1 MKNKIYIL
9 LVIFWTINIYS
20 QSSEVI
26 IEDLKPI
33 VNENKFPT
41 IKYKASTKVEDKINI
56 LLQIENLNHLPNKFK
71 KNPFEKVVYDRESI
85 NGSTQFY
92 GYEKHI
98 TPKNILSLMIN
109 GESTGAYS
117 EAFEIYYNFDLRSG
131 KKIILND
138 FMTEIGIKEI
148 TKKLNLNIKKTIET
162 FLVPIKKALD
172 VKNINKDDKELY
184 KAQKELYSNCLEDI
198 EHSTIDYYDFYIEKD
213 SITFVRGRCSNHA
226 MRAIDDLNKF
236 KIKFSFNEIKKY
248 LSKNGLDLLNGNNN
262 NSRIKSPEGK
272 FYKGKIN
279 NKYLIT
285 TLISK
290 INTDTSLNMQYWYDK
305 IKIPIEWNGTFAN
318 NHFSLVE
325 YDKYDEEKEKWIIKA
340 KIEADLINNNII
352 GTWIDIKT
360 NEIFKI
366 QLTEY

>member
-33 VNENKFPT
+33 VEENKFPI
-41 IKYKASTKVEDKINI
+41 IKYKVNTKVEDKINI

-71 KNPFEKVVYDRESI
+71 NNPFEKVVYDLESI

-92 GYEKHI
+92 AYKKNI

-117 EAFEIYYNFDLRSG
+117 EGFEIYYNFDLRSG

-162 FLVPIKKALD
+162 FLVPIKKSLN

-184 KAQKELYSNCLEDI
+184 KEQK
-198 EHSTIDYYDFYIEKD
+198 
-213 SITFVRGRCSNHA
+213 
-226 MRAIDDLNKF
+226 
-236 KIKFSFNEIKKY
+236 
-248 LSKNGLDLLNGNNN
+248 
-262 NSRIKSPEGK
+262 
-272 FYKGKIN
+272 
-279 NKYLIT
+279 
-285 TLISK
+285 
-290 INTDTSLNMQYWYDK
+290 
-305 IKIPIEWNGTFAN
+305 
-318 NHFSLVE
+318 
-325 YDKYDEEKEKWIIKA
+325 
-340 KIEADLINNNII
+340 
-352 GTWIDIKT
+352 
-360 NEIFKI
+360 
-366 QLTEY
+366 